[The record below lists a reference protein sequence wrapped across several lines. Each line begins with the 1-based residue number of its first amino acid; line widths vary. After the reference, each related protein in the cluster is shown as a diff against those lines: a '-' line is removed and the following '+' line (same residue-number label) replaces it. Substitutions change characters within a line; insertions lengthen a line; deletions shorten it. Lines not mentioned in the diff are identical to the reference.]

1 MGTDIEV
8 DMIVLISTYSIVI
21 GAPTIEMQGALVNA
35 VRSIGHLSIH
45 KIADKTNFHVNVV
58 SSLICVEP
66 LYGSMK
72 LGKWLV
78 SLLHSDNPRQGE

>member
-8 DMIVLISTYSIVI
+8 DMIVLISAYSIEI
-21 GAPTIEMQGALVNA
+21 GAPTIEMQSTLVNA
-35 VRSIGHLSIH
+35 VRSNGHPSIH

-58 SSLICVEP
+58 LRLMC
-66 LYGSMK
+66 MK

-78 SLLHSDNPRQGE
+78 SLPHSDSPRQGK